1 MYEPLAKRDTY
12 SPGRNAGYST
22 NIFLVNNLANETKV
36 EPYQEV
42 SSDISFKTKSNL
54 VTEAIAEKFD
64 DENSLSISS
73 APLEVLEINKKI
85 SIEPQIKKKVEANI
99 LSFSEDSVICNIPQ
113 DNGKDYYTISLSVG
127 LFGDM
132 TISKGLP
139 IWICIAD
146 EGIKTIYIESRT
158 IQKIL
163 DKKFESLL
171 DRL

>member
-1 MYEPLAKRDTY
+1 MTKLDIKQYLKQFFLKNGVICDSFDQEKDTIARTAHAEIKR
-12 SPGRNAGYST
+12 
-22 NIFLVNNLANETKV
+22 LETK
-36 EPYQEV
+36 
-42 SSDISFKTKSNL
+42 L
-54 VTEAIAEKFD
+54 AEKFD